1 MDKEHFESVG
11 LIDGLHSTPS
21 RRYLSNKPI
30 SDAIIWDIID
40 AAIRGPSGGNKQGWV
55 WMVIRDKNTKT
66 KIAHWYLENWNK
78 EYGVRREEILSGTDD
93 DALGPKNFLS
103 ADHLANH
110 IHDAPVWIIPI
121 LRDVAGS
128 QDPRT
133 GSSIYGAV
141 QNLMLAA
148 RAYGIGSTLTALH
161 STNETQIKSLLNLPD
176 DTLTMAIIPLGYPV
190 KGRWS
195 QPKRKPVEEVTYW
208 ESWNVK
214 RDRVTHK
221 L

>member
-1 MDKEHFESVG
+1 MDKENFESIG

-21 RRYLSNKPI
+21 RRYLSDTPI
-30 SDAIIWDIID
+30 SEEIIWNIID
-40 AAIRGPSGGNKQGWV
+40 AAIRGPSGGNRQGWA
-55 WMVIRDKNTKT
+55 WMVIRDKSTKT
-66 KIAHWYLENWNK
+66 EIAYWYLKNWTK
-78 EYGVRREEILSGTDD
+78 AYGIRREQILSGTDD

-110 IHDAPVWIIPI
+110 IQDAPVWIIPV
-121 LRDVAGS
+121 LRNVAGS
-128 QDPRT
+128 QDPRI

-161 STNETQIKSLLNLPD
+161 SANETQIKNLLNLPD
-176 DTLTMAIIPLGYPV
+176 DALTMAIIPLGYPV

-195 QPKRKPVEEVTYW
+195 QPKRKSVEEVTHW
-208 ESWNVK
+208 EYWNVSK
-214 RDRVTHK
+214 VRVIH
-221 L
+221 